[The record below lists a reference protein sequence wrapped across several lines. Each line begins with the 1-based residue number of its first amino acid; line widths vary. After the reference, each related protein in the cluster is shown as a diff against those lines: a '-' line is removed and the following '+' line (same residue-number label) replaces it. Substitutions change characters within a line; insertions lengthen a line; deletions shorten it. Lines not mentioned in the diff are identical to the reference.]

1 MAQTRIDQFY
11 KVTSSGSKKPE
22 SVNVKRS
29 STVRSPVSGKM
40 KRIRQVSDKSR
51 TCSVRKK
58 KEKHTYSCKTSEK
71 QKQDTVSSA
80 SETPRSSKADTYN
93 SPTKVTENR
102 IVTSPTVEHPSPIGS
117 QQRTPTSYSGAKFTP
132 KTASPIKDA
141 LDRSSP
147 GRAKTARRK
156 LFKDKTVES
165 ISVMINNLNLAKEG
179 AIANN
184 DIDLEKAYSN
194 RRFNYRYNPID
205 TTVTTRYEI
214 NDVVVPTD
222 MYSLHFFQVIVTV
235 FSNPI
240 NCGYFNQAELD
251 LIFSLITLQKP
262 AQALFIRMLK
272 RKHTW
277 HRISNIKYD
286 EISNDLKP
294 IFDELVA
301 RSIFKSNMEEEDLS
315 VLLNLLQVDEIRKIC
330 QESKINVSGK
340 KENII
345 QSILKFCR
353 KTKSLFPG
361 MATPASKLR
370 ALVNRRLGECVLLN
384 TRVKEVVDRT
394 ITLLVPS
401 QDPTETLVDLFL
413 MLLRLETDQIK
424 FPEITPSDFPIFAS
438 KGHLLHYIE
447 AKSTLTNV
455 LSAIEEKQ
463 WKTVQKLGTLA
474 ARQRLPL
481 FMKMESE
488 SLQTSSLP
496 HYVRHFMPGY
506 MWLKVL
512 SKSIDA
518 FKKTKETMSLA
529 IEFLRMLINQDCHMK
544 HRKGQWYSE
553 LIKIEMFHRKNLEDS
568 VAVLSDAMTYE
579 SLTEV
584 DRLDLLDRAEKIVK
598 RKSGISEH
606 AKAFVKR
613 MLDNGFRTQL
623 TSPTSTT
630 IKGTLCG
637 NASQRKSVWR
647 ISNGVDQQT
656 YGSVESLALYYYKC
670 EGYVKGMHC
679 EGAFPIT
686 LFATLFWD
694 EIYDMKIPG
703 AWVSLYQDAPLDLY
717 SSEFYK
723 NRKKQI
729 DTKLQMVR
737 NYDSETLSKH
747 LKREFELH
755 CEYKSIAQGNIFN
768 DSSSLQV
775 STRQNKMCHKYITC
789 LCFQEVAFC
798 LGVEGVVGICE
809 RLVYNFPL
817 WKAGFP
823 DIVVWNARTK
833 QYKIVEVKGPGDS
846 LSTKQK
852 LWLDYLTQLGLNT
865 EVCYCESDANSKGRK
880 RKHEETERP

>member
-11 KVTSSGSKKPE
+11 KVTSSSKKPE

-29 STVRSPVSGKM
+29 STVRSPVRGKM
-40 KRIRQVSDKSR
+40 KRRQVSDLST
-51 TCSVRKK
+51 TCCVRKK
-58 KEKHTYSCKTSEK
+58 KEKHAYSCKTSEK
-71 QKQDTVSSA
+71 QKQDVVSSA
-80 SETPRSSKADTYN
+80 SETPQRSSKADVYN
-93 SPTKVTENR
+93 GPTKVTGNG
-102 IVTSPTVEHPSPIGS
+102 IVTSPPTVDEHASPITS
-117 QQRTPTSYSGAKFTP
+117 QQRTPTSHSGAKFTP

-141 LDRSSP
+141 LDRSP

-179 AIANN
+179 AIANT

-194 RRFNYRYNPID
+194 GRFNYQYNPID

-240 NCGYFNQAELD
+240 NCGYFTQDELD

-294 IFDELVA
+294 IFDELVS
-301 RSIFKSNMEEEDLS
+301 RSIFQSNTKEEDLS

-370 ALVNRRLGECVLLN
+370 ALVARRLGDCILLN

-394 ITLLVPS
+394 ITLLIPS

-413 MLLRLETDQIK
+413 MLLRIETDEIK
-424 FPEITPSDFPIFAS
+424 FPEITTSDFPIFAS
-438 KGHLLHYIE
+438 RGHLLRYIE

-463 WKTVQKLGTLA
+463 WETVRKLGTLA

-488 SLQTSSLP
+488 SLQNSNLP
-496 HYVRHFMPGY
+496 HYIRHFMPGY

-518 FKKTKETMSLA
+518 FKKMKETMPLA

-553 LIKIEMFHRKNLEDS
+553 LIKIEMVHRKNLEDS

-623 TSPTSTT
+623 TSPNSTT

-729 DTKLQMVR
+729 DMKLQMVR
-737 NYDSETLSKH
+737 KYDSEKLSKH

-768 DSSSLQV
+768 DSSSLQ
-775 STRQNKMCHKYITC
+775 
-789 LCFQEVAFC
+789 EVAFC

-809 RLVYNFPL
+809 RLIYNFPL

-823 DIVVWNARTK
+823 DIFVWNARTK

-852 LWLDYLTQLGLNT
+852 LWLDYLNQLGLNT
-865 EVCYCESDANSKGRK
+865 EVCYCEVIIFLCYKGA
-880 RKHEETERP
+880 HVLFYYIFQPF

>member
-11 KVTSSGSKKPE
+11 KVTSSSKKPE
-22 SVNVKRS
+22 SINVKRS
-29 STVRSPVSGKM
+29 STVRSPVRGKM
-40 KRIRQVSDKSR
+40 KRRQVSDLST
-51 TCSVRKK
+51 TCCVRKK
-58 KEKHTYSCKTSEK
+58 KEKHTYSWKTSEK
-71 QKQDTVSSA
+71 QKQDNVSSA
-80 SETPRSSKADTYN
+80 SETPQRSSKADTYN
-93 SPTKVTENR
+93 GPTKVTGNGL
-102 IVTSPTVEHPSPIGS
+102 VTSPTVDEHASPIRS
-117 QQRTPTSYSGAKFTP
+117 QQRTPTSHSGAKFTP

-141 LDRSSP
+141 LDRSP

-179 AIANN
+179 AIANT

-194 RRFNYRYNPID
+194 GSFNYQYTPID

-240 NCGYFNQAELD
+240 NCGYFTQDELD

-294 IFDELVA
+294 IFDELVS
-301 RSIFKSNMEEEDLS
+301 RSIFQSNTEEEDLS
-315 VLLNLLQVDEIRKIC
+315 VLLNLLQVDEIRKVC

-345 QSILKFCR
+345 QSVLKFCR

-370 ALVNRRLGECVLLN
+370 ALVTRRLGDCILLN

-394 ITLLVPS
+394 ITLLIPS

-413 MLLRLETDQIK
+413 MLLRIETDQIK
-424 FPEITPSDFPIFAS
+424 FPEITISDFPIFAS
-438 KGHLLHYIE
+438 KGHLLRYIE

-463 WKTVQKLGTLA
+463 WETVRKLGTLA

-488 SLQTSSLP
+488 SLQNSNLP
-496 HYVRHFMPGY
+496 HYIRHFMPGY

-518 FKKTKETMSLA
+518 FKKMKETIPLA

-553 LIKIEMFHRKNLEDS
+553 LIKIEMFHRKNLEAS

-598 RKSGISEH
+598 RKSGISQH

-623 TSPTSTT
+623 TSSTSIT

-637 NASQRKSVWR
+637 NASQKKSVWR

-729 DTKLQMVR
+729 DMKLQMVR
-737 NYDSETLSKH
+737 KYDSETLSKH

-768 DSSSLQV
+768 DSSSLQE
-775 STRQNKMCHKYITC
+775 I
-789 LCFQEVAFC
+789 AFC

-809 RLVYNFPL
+809 RLIYNFPL

-823 DIVVWNARTK
+823 DIFVWNARTK

-852 LWLDYLTQLGLNT
+852 LWLDYLIQLGLNT

-880 RKHEETERP
+880 RKHEETERL